1 MGSSAGKHGV
11 ANIRLVSRMDVALRG
26 AFLPASVAR
35 RLFRSLTWTSS
46 SVSIEV
52 HLWSIT
58 VDDDKSKEIK
68 ILTLQKRL
76 LSAKF
81 DSDVFELFKKKF
93 SAFPNELLS
102 LKTYFVI
109 KIIATIFLP
118 VGLYNS
124 PLMDRAHNTKR

>member
-1 MGSSAGKHGV
+1 
-11 ANIRLVSRMDVALRG
+11 MDVALRG

-81 DSDVFELFKKKF
+81 DSDVFELFKKKI
-93 SAFPNELLS
+93 SLLS
-102 LKTYFVI
+102 QTNFSL
-109 KIIATIFLP
+109 
-118 VGLYNS
+118 
-124 PLMDRAHNTKR
+124 